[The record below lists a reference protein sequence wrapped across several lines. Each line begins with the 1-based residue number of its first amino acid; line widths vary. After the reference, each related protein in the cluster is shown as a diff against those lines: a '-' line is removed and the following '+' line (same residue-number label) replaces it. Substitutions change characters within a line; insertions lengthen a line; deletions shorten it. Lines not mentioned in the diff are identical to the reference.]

1 MGRKK
6 ALHIANG
13 LKMMKAVY
21 EVGGK
26 GHSCG
31 IYSFNQDHI
40 HQLALAAPVSRIM
53 VRQSKANAGALKI
66 GEQCCTIALPK
77 AAQIDSFTRTYRE
90 TARTLIAC
98 LHLGTR
104 GHGDTDESTK

>member
-1 MGRKK
+1 VCSSD
-6 ALHIANG
+6 L
-13 LKMMKAVY
+13 
-21 EVGGK
+21 
-26 GHSCG
+26 
-31 IYSFNQDHI
+31 
-40 HQLALAAPVSRIM
+40 
-53 VRQSKANAGALKI
+53 NAGALKI

-77 AAQIDSFTRTYRE
+77 AAQIDSFTHTYRE